1 MRQIALYVWCI
12 IVGPIFGAE
21 NGTKNLVTD
30 LVKHWQTSKSLALAV
45 ADAMP
50 GEAYRPFKPS
60 DSEWNFAG
68 EMGGLALHSVLSCSL
83 AFHTRAPERFQSAFD
98 RPMDISKA
106 GTMEN
111 LKVAYDYCIDGLMQ
125 MNDSE
130 LSDLAV
136 ISGHRAT
143 IFDILWNTISHVSYG
158 LGRADM
164 YLRSKGI
171 NPPDTG
177 PKYEF

>member
-1 MRQIALYVWCI
+1 VKQIALCGWCI
-12 IVGPIFGAE
+12 IVSPLFGSE
-21 NGTKNLVTD
+21 SGSKNLVND
-30 LVKHWQTSKSLALAV
+30 LVKHWQTSESLSLAI

-60 DSEWNFAG
+60 DSEWNFAD
-68 EMGGLALHSVLSCSL
+68 EMGGLALVNVLSCSL

-98 RPMDISKA
+98 RPMDHSKA
-106 GTMEN
+106 GTMES
-111 LKVAYDYCIDGLMQ
+111 LKVAYDYCIDGLTQ
-125 MNDSE
+125 LNDSE
-130 LSDLAV
+130 LFELAV
-136 ISGHRAT
+136 ISGHRT
-143 IFDILWNTISHVSYG
+143 TKFDILWNTISHVTYG

-171 NPPDTG
+171 KPPDTG